1 LLAGGLSE
9 NECLQTCPVT
19 LGQCPENT
27 SHILYSAWV
36 DASESIR
43 LDYKSD
49 GTACNDVVFNRVIT
63 YPLKPV
69 QTVGPKRDH
78 KFVILAVPLLCCAD
92 VSIAACRV
100 PM

>member
-9 NECLQTCPVT
+9 DESLQTCPVT

-27 SHILYSAWV
+27 SHILNSAWM
-36 DASESIR
+36 DAPESIR

-49 GTACNDVVFNRVIT
+49 SSVCNDAVVNPVIT
-63 YPLKPV
+63 YPFKPV
-69 QTVGPKRDH
+69 QAVGPKGND
-78 KFVILAVPLLCCAD
+78 KFIVLAVPLLCCAD
-92 VSIAACRV
+92 VSIAAYRV